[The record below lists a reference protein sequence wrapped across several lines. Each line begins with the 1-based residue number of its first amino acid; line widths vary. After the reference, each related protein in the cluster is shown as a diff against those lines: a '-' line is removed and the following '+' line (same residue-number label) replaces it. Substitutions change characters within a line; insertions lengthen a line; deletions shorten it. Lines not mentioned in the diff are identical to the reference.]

1 MTTGWPPSAA
11 AWPPAAAA
19 ASCWLLAAEADAAE
33 ADGDLPLALDTLQQL
48 LADDPLQEHLHRQV
62 MRLHAAASDRS
73 AALAQHARCRE
84 TLLRELGLAPGADT
98 ETLAARIRAGLGVAG
113 APTPAARPAAAPM
126 PAAPADAGVW
136 PAELPLTGR
145 DTAW

>member
-1 MTTGWPPSAA
+1 MAGRRAPPPGHPP
-11 AWPPAAAA
+11 PPAAG
-19 ASCWLLAAEADAAE
+19 CWLLAAEADAAE

-84 TLLRELGLAPGADT
+84 TLLRELGLAPGAET

-113 APTPAARPAAAPM
+113 APTPATRPAAAPM
-126 PAAPADAGVW
+126 PAAPADAGAW

>member
-1 MTTGWPPSAA
+1 
-11 AWPPAAAA
+11 
-19 ASCWLLAAEADAAE
+19 
-33 ADGDLPLALDTLQQL
+33 
-48 LADDPLQEHLHRQV
+48 

-126 PAAPADAGVW
+126 PAAPAGAGVW

>member
-1 MTTGWPPSAA
+1 
-11 AWPPAAAA
+11 
-19 ASCWLLAAEADAAE
+19 
-33 ADGDLPLALDTLQQL
+33 
-48 LADDPLQEHLHRQV
+48 
-62 MRLHAAASDRS
+62 MRLHAAAGDRS
-73 AALAQHARCRE
+73 AALVQHARCRE